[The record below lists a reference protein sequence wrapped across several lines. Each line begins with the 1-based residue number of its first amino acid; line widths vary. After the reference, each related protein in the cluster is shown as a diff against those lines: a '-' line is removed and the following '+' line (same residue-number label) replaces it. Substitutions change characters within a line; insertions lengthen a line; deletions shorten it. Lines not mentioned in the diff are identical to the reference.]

1 MNPKASNALLT
12 VGQPI
17 LVNLLAVPATAFIIR
32 SLGAEQYGQW
42 AVATALVAAFFALTS
57 MGLRPIFVR
66 ELAQS
71 PDCTG
76 EALSLQLGLRGV
88 LGLLSSA
95 AALGLCLLL
104 GYPTV
109 ILISAGIM
117 VAAFL
122 MTNFWTVFSDVLQAA
137 EQFKTIA
144 VVNTMSGVCLTAAS
158 VLAAIAGVGP
168 VGLAASYLVG
178 PMLRLVFGWAAVR
191 RITAVRFGW
200 QLDTFGRLLRE
211 SRFMAGQQTLQILQG
226 HIEQIIVPK
235 LVGVAPFGY
244 LAAGSMPADRL
255 RAIPEGIAS
264 SYYPII
270 ARDQKTSAAAAGQT
284 AGQLIM
290 LCVISCVPIAVLLSF
305 FAGPI
310 AELLFPNDS
319 EVCRS
324 ILRITIW
331 SVPLFGLTLPM
342 TYSLQA
348 AGRYSEAAKSVM
360 WGCMVSVGVTVALV
374 SIGGLQG
381 ACWAWIAR
389 QSIIA
394 AALAPEYLRTFPA
407 VRLPVIRIAACAAI
421 MFSLLWLVSLI
432 HMRVIPEIGTG
443 GILGGA
449 VYLASLT
456 VLKVI
461 PPHAISHLFRRSAG

>member
-1 MNPKASNALLT
+1 M
-12 VGQPI
+12 VGQPL
-17 LVNLLAVPATAFIIR
+17 LVNILAVPATAFIIR
-32 SLGAEQYGQW
+32 ALGAEQYGQW

-66 ELAQS
+66 ELAQCPES
-71 PDCTG
+71 TS

-88 LGLLSSA
+88 LGIVSGA
-95 AALGLCLLL
+95 AALCLCLLL

-109 ILISAGIM
+109 ILLSAGIM
-117 VAAFL
+117 VGAFL
-122 MTNFWTVFSDVLQAA
+122 MGNFWTVFTDVLQAA

-144 VVNTMSGVCLTAAS
+144 FINVVSGVSLTAVS
-158 VLAAIAGVGP
+158 VLAVIAGVGP

-178 PMLRLVFGWAAVR
+178 PFLRLTFGWSAVR
-191 RITAVRFGW
+191 KITPVRFGW
-200 QLDTFGRLLRE
+200 QLNIFGRLLKE
-211 SRFMAGQQTLQILQG
+211 SRFMAGQQAFQILQG

-235 LVGVAPFGY
+235 LVGIAPFGY

-255 RAIPEGIAS
+255 RFIPEGIAS
-264 SYYPII
+264 SYYPAIV
-270 ARDQKTSAAAAGQT
+270 RDQKESAAAAGRT

-290 LCVISCVPIAVLLSF
+290 LCVISCIPIAVLVSF

-324 ILRITIW
+324 VLRTTIW
-331 SVPLFGLTLPM
+331 AVPLFGLTLPM
-342 TYSLQA
+342 SYSLQA

-360 WGCMVSVGVTVALV
+360 WGCLVSMGVTIALV

-394 AALAPEYLRTFPA
+394 AALTPEYVRTFPA
-407 VRLPVIRIAACAAI
+407 VRLPFVRIAACAAV
-421 MFSLLWLVSLI
+421 MFALLWSLHLS
-432 HMRVIPEIGTG
+432 HMRVIPEIGAG
-443 GILGGA
+443 GMLGGA
-449 VYLASLT
+449 VYLASLI

-461 PPHAISHLFRRSAG
+461 PSRVIRQLFRRPAG